1 MKASLGAEAG
11 ITATAHKIARIFYAL
26 VKQQL
31 EYDDAI
37 WNRNDEERQR
47 RRKESTTCG
56 PQEEGSLEAGPRRR
70 GVAVAPFGK

>member
-37 WNRNDEERQR
+37 WNRNDEARQR
-47 RRKESTTCG
+47 RRKESIKRKAHQLG
-56 PQEEGSLEAGPRRR
+56 YRLVPPEA
-70 GVAVAPFGK
+70 AS